1 VVLDCVLAL
10 LILVKIAA
18 YLHEMAWALRGGGR
32 KLRYAYMW
40 RYRRGERPTRADERA
55 LGRPL
60 TFTFSADTVFGRTL
74 GIGMSST
81 GVVLLS
87 TLSLCGLHWAP
98 RWACAL
104 VGLLLLIMCAAALL
118 YRTLLGPADQLNP
131 DLGVG
136 SFEREARGLLYS
148 SQANIYGRY
157 ALALIGSSIVGFTV
171 AYANVSHSAAKAFST
186 GPSADPIP
194 WLYFTVTLAK
204 TFSASGPSPTSDL
217 AKLLVIAQ
225 IGCPPGRVSA
235 HLQPAWL

>member
-1 VVLDCVLAL
+1 MGSSRRRAEASLRLHVEVPSRRATYARRRACARAPTHLYIQRRHSLRQNARHWYVLYRGCVAL
-10 LILVKIAA
+10 DAVAV
-18 YLHEMAWALRGGGR
+18 
-32 KLRYAYMW
+32 
-40 RYRRGERPTRADERA
+40 RPA
-55 LGRPL
+55 LG
-60 TFTFSADTVFGRTL
+60 AEVGVRTR
-74 GIGMSST
+74 
-81 GVVLLS
+81 GV
-87 TLSLCGLHWAP
+87 
-98 RWACAL
+98 L